1 MNSSNP
7 LLTPDPAFEAA
18 NPDDNSASDT
28 LDYLLSP
35 LLDALSK
42 LCPDDGRFSFTNA
55 FLPGPRIDE
64 GTESLIEIDGCAG
77 SQVFRA
83 AAALLVASDSQA
95 RIEGDGATHLW
106 PMWTPIHFAVV
117 KRRYGLGPQDLMHYI
132 HCYPHPDDAF
142 DETDIKRQVDALVAY
157 LSDPENI
164 VELTPEERMRLF

>member
-7 LLTPDPAFEAA
+7 LPTPDVAQ
-18 NPDDNSASDT
+18 DDDSASGT
-28 LDYLLSP
+28 LDNLLSP

-42 LCPDDGRFSFTNA
+42 LCPDDGHFGFTDA

-64 GTESLIEIDGCAG
+64 GTESLIEIGGCAG

-83 AAALLVASDSQA
+83 VASLLVASDSQA

-117 KRRYGLGPQDLMHYI
+117 KRRYGLEPQDLMYYI
-132 HCYPHPDDAF
+132 HCYPHPDDVF
-142 DETDIKRQVDALVAY
+142 DEAAIKRQVDALVAY
-157 LSDPENI
+157 MSDPKNI
-164 VELTPEERMRLF
+164 VELTPEECMRLF